1 MVVKGGVPHCYFLS
15 VCSGSSVDQHS
26 NNPSLFNLVE
36 HISIPPDATPPPNGV
51 IPLEVHAYWRL
62 EPAEFNVDFHV
73 RFVMVASTGLETPS
87 ISFKHRAGTSRFRTR
102 TMGLPFP
109 PVADEYKL
117 CVDWSFDG
125 EDNWHRQGQA
135 WPILIRVAEKKPIV
149 TH

>member
-1 MVVKGGVPHCYFLS
+1 MPHCYFLT
-15 VCSGSSVDQHS
+15 VCSGSSVDQHT

-36 HISIPPDATPPPNGV
+36 HIAVPEDAPRPPSGV

-62 EPAEFNVDFHV
+62 LPSELNVDFHV
-73 RFVMVASTGLETPS
+73 RFVMIASTGLETPS
-87 ISFKHRAGTSRFRTR
+87 ATFKHRSTTPRFRTR
-102 TMGLPFP
+102 TLGLPFPP
-109 PVADEYKL
+109 PVADEYRL

-135 WPILIRVAEKKPIV
+135 WPINIRITDRKPPV